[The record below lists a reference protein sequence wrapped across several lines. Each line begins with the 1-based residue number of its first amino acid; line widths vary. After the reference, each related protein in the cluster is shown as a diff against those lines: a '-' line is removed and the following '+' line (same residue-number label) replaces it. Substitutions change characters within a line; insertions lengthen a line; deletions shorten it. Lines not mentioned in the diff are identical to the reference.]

1 MSPFIPLGTKLNP
14 KLDSMSQTASE
25 DDKSRDNEL
34 PEKLDENAAEI
45 EEDDEEDEATS
56 VEAAARRDGPA

>member
-34 PEKLDENAAEI
+34 PEKLGNLC
-45 EEDDEEDEATS
+45 TGMRFS
-56 VEAAARRDGPA
+56 